1 MPTIEQ
7 QIAKKEDELSRLKMK
22 QRKLETGQKIIIGGM
37 LLKLAEENHN
47 IAMTLLDQI
56 NSNITRKVDIER
68 LENVVSNLKIWSV
81 DKRL

>member
-56 NSNITRKVDIER
+56 NSNITRKVDIDR

-81 DKRL
+81 DKSL

>member
-81 DKRL
+81 DKSL

>member
-1 MPTIEQ
+1 MSTIEQ
-7 QIAKKEDELSRLKMK
+7 QIAKKQDEISRLKTK

-37 LLKLAEENHN
+37 LIKLAEENHG

-68 LENVVSNLKIWSV
+68 LEDIISRLKIWSV
-81 DKRL
+81 DKSL

>member
-1 MPTIEQ
+1 MSTIEQ
-7 QIAKKEDELSRLKMK
+7 QIAKKQDELSRLKMK

-56 NSNITRKVDIER
+56 NSNVTRKVDLER
-68 LENVVSNLKIWSV
+68 LEDVINNLKVWSG
-81 DKRL
+81 DKNL

>member
-22 QRKLETGQKIIIGGM
+22 QRKLETGQKIIIGSM

-81 DKRL
+81 DKSL

>member
-1 MPTIEQ
+1 MSTIEQ
-7 QIAKKEDELSRLKMK
+7 QIAKKQDEISRLKTK

-37 LLKLAEENHN
+37 LIKLAEENHD

-68 LENVVSNLKIWSV
+68 LEDIISRLKIWSV
-81 DKRL
+81 DKSL